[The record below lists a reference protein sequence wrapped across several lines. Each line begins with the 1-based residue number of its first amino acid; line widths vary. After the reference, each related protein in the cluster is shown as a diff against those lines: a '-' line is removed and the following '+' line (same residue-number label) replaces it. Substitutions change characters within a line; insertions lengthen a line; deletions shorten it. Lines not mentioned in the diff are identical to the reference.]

1 MPHKQL
7 LLKWS
12 KGFQGKFLLRLSLYY
27 YGSEVFDLRKKKV
40 PSMVKDQQLIKKR
53 REQMIKGAVNLF
65 KQKGFHRTTTR
76 EIAKESGFSI
86 GTLYEYIGSKEDVLY
101 LVCDA
106 IYEEVRERVDQ
117 YLDTTNTSGIER
129 LKEAIKSYFKVID
142 EMQDEVLVMYQESKS
157 LPKEALPYVLLK
169 ELDMTNIFE
178 KIIRECV
185 NQKVLDLTESEIK
198 MTAHN
203 ISVLGHMWTLRRWS
217 MRKLYTLEEY
227 TELQTKQILYGIL
240 NRGEVKNREEESMDA
255 TS

>member
-1 MPHKQL
+1 
-7 LLKWS
+7 
-12 KGFQGKFLLRLSLYY
+12 
-27 YGSEVFDLRKKKV
+27 
-40 PSMVKDQQLIKKR
+40 MVKDQQLIKKR

-65 KQKGFHRTTTR
+65 KEKGFHRTTTR

-106 IYEEVRERVDQ
+106 IYEEVRDRVDE
-117 YLDTTNTSGIER
+117 YLETTNAKGLDR

-185 NQKVLDLTESEIK
+185 EQNILDLTENEIK

-217 MRKLYTLEEY
+217 MRKLFTLEQY
-227 TELQTKQILYGIL
+227 TELQTQQILHGIL
-240 NRGEVKNREEESMDA
+240 NRKQTRNSEEESSNA